1 VGTTVAG
8 PVVTWRFEDAA
19 TRPVPDA
26 DFTLTVPNGG
36 TALPLAPF
44 SDINGA
50 VQVGDW
56 TLGPTAGY
64 QYLELRLPDGR
75 VFKDSILATPDVADH
90 MIQHSGHDPI
100 QSAPTG
106 SELPAPF
113 VVRIVDRH
121 GNGVPNVAVQWSTC
135 DGVAG
140 PSVPSDASGYSS
152 VRQPTG
158 TQPSGDTPFCT
169 RASAAVPGTPNTVDF
184 FYHVTAAAAESQLRS
199 SEGPTFKQGPPPVAP
214 KRAR

>member
-1 VGTTVAG
+1 
-8 PVVTWRFEDAA
+8 
-19 TRPVPDA
+19 
-26 DFTLTVPNGG
+26 
-36 TALPLAPF
+36 
-44 SDINGA
+44 
-50 VQVGDW
+50 
-56 TLGPTAGY
+56 
-64 QYLELRLPDGR
+64 
-75 VFKDSILATPDVADH
+75 VADH